1 MNISRSQVLNA
12 DPDIIS
18 DKTLL
23 LCLHLIMIR
32 IMTDRLTEIVYIHRF
47 IGTLGTRIKTD

>member
-18 DKTLL
+18 DKILL

-47 IGTLGTRIKTD
+47 IELLGTRIKTD